1 MASRSWLPGDLAVA
15 VRALQAHP
23 VKCAEWACVASMLGS
38 GRRGGMHGKRAEQ
51 DGDVCGRVAWIV
63 SPGER
68 RCRGCW
74 TMCWPWCLSARYG
87 SSCEIRHVPGV
98 APRQAAVFL
107 FSAHRGTGS

>member
-23 VKCAEWACVASMLGS
+23 VKCAEWACVASTLVS

-63 SPGER
+63 SPGD
-68 RCRGCW
+68 
-74 TMCWPWCLSARYG
+74 
-87 SSCEIRHVPGV
+87 GV
-98 APRQAAVFL
+98 AVGTGRCAGPGACRPGMAAAVRPVRL
-107 FSAHRGTGS
+107 HGSP